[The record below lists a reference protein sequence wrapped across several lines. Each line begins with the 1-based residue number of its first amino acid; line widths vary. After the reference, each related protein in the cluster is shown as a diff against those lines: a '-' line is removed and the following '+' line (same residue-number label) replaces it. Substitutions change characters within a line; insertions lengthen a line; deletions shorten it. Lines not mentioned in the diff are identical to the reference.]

1 MRYLIDGNNLMHA
14 LGMVRQGMNTHN
26 WESAQRNLFDWLVAR
41 VLTFGEVCVVF
52 DFENRYSEKGDYQGL
67 EILAARPP
75 QKADE
80 VIQLLVKETLHPH
93 ALIVVSND
101 MDVRT
106 SGKRKGVRGLR
117 SFEFIDWVD
126 NLPKK
131 KAQQTQAKGAKS
143 RSQVLSEEEDKE
155 FWLKKFEG

>member
-14 LGMVRQGMNTHN
+14 LGMVRQGMNSRN
-26 WESAQRNLFDWLVAR
+26 WESAQRNLLDWLVAR

-52 DFENRYSEKGDYQGL
+52 DFENRFSEKGDYQGVD
-67 EILAARPP
+67 ILAPTRP
-75 QKADE
+75 KTADD
-80 VIQLLVKETLHPH
+80 VIKQLVKETLHPH
-93 ALIVVSND
+93 ALIVISND
-101 MDVRT
+101 VDVRT
-106 SGKRKGVRGLR
+106 SGKKKGVRGLR

-131 KAQQTQAKGAKS
+131 AAQEAQAKSTKT